1 MSENTKFA
9 ESGCSL
15 ARCRNFII
23 LPGVSRRF

>member
-9 ESGCSL
+9 ESESSL
-15 ARCRNFII
+15 APCRNFII